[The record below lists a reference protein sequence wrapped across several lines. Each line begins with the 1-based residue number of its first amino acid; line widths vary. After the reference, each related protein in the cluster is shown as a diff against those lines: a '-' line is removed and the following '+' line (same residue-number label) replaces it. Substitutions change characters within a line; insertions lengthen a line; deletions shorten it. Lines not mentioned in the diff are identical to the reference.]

1 MIRNIVFL
9 KNNILVALVT
19 KWLFEAAPLIA
30 QCITIT
36 IAHIHT
42 HIHLHPRYHPQIGLK
57 TIAETE
63 VEVSKLQQQ
72 ILAFRPQLE
81 KQQESNDEMLK
92 VISLRTHEA

>member
-1 MIRNIVFL
+1 M
-9 KNNILVALVT
+9 ALRGCASHRSMYYHYYCSHT
-19 KWLFEAAPLIA
+19 
-30 QCITIT
+30 
-36 IAHIHT
+36 HT